1 MTQISKDEAN
11 ANMLGVKS
19 SGVGAL
25 LPSRSR
31 AGQLPFIL
39 GVFGS
44 RCMLHRVMRVSVSGK
59 QNVPSVVLKHADA
72 IIHRPN
78 IEVSAAI
85 GWAGRALTY
94 LVCFLTS
101 KTIPPSNDAA

>member
-19 SGVGAL
+19 SSSGPASEPFSGIW
-25 LPSRSR
+25 
-31 AGQLPFIL
+31 AGQLPLIL

-59 QNVPSVVLKHADA
+59 QNVPSVVLKHADT
-72 IIHRPN
+72 IIHRL
-78 IEVSAAI
+78 IS
-85 GWAGRALTY
+85 RFRLL
-94 LVCFLTS
+94 LVGLVGQ
-101 KTIPPSNDAA
+101 